1 MSARALDLFLALYN
15 VRLIKWILLNQLLE
29 RLFALAPR
37 YETLR
42 LSIFQFAADSS
53 DWMFLLQFFVSPNI
67 DGEASFEL
75 DELDSNS
82 NHPELKFI

>member
-1 MSARALDLFLALYN
+1 MDTPKSITRTSLCTGT
-15 VRLIKWILLNQLLE
+15 
-29 RLFALAPR
+29 P
-37 YETLR
+37 LR
-42 LSIFQFAADSS
+42 DASLSIFQFAADSS

-82 NHPELKFI
+82 NHPEFKFI